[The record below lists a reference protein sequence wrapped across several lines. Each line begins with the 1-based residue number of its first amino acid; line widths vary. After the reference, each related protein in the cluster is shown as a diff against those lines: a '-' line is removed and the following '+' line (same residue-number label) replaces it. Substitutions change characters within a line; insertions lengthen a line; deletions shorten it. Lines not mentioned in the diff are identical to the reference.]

1 MLGKY
6 LPQDQNDL
14 FRMRLDQM
22 VNMNHELIVLSKEV
36 AWDWI
41 ENELKNLYSE
51 EGRPSIPI
59 RTIVGM
65 LLLKQLYN
73 QSDETVLERWIENP
87 YWQYFTGEQ
96 FFQHE
101 SPFDPTDFV
110 HFRKR
115 VGAAGMEKVLSL
127 TVRLHIGSEVEK
139 EVNIDTTVQ
148 EKNITFPTDSKL
160 ATKIIKYCWSYAKA
174 ERVELRQSY
183 RFVVKR
189 LRMKLHNGGH
199 PRRQKAARKA
209 GRKLKTIAGRLVR
222 ELQRKLDGEALVY
235 YGQSLNLFKEVLAQK
250 KSTKNKRYS
259 LHEPAVWCIAKGK
272 PHKKYEFGC
281 KVSVARNAKDGVI
294 VGMKSFTGNP
304 YDGDTLEA
312 SLEQI
317 ERILQDA
324 GGDRPKIAVAD
335 RGYRGRK
342 EIGQTKI
349 LTPTSGSKNQSNYD
363 KQKQR
368 KRFRNRAGIEPII
381 GHLKEDHRMRRNF
394 LSGEIGDAINC
405 LLAGA
410 AFNLKMRLNQI
421 RSSFWAFLRDMWAS
435 MSLEMAAFGF
445 LLANWIQMR
454 SKSQL
459 LHSLDYE

>member
-317 ERILQDA
+317 ERIRQDA